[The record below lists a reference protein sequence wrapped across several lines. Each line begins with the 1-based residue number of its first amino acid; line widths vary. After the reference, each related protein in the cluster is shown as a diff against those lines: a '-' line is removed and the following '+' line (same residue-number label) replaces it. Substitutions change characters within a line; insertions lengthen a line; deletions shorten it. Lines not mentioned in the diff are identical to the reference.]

1 MTQSLVE
8 CIANYSD
15 ARRPEVIL
23 AIMSAI
29 NSVSGVR
36 LLDRH
41 SDLDHNRTVLTFVG
55 EPQAVEEAAFQ
66 SIAKA
71 AELIDLDQ
79 HTGEHP
85 RIGATD
91 VVPFVP
97 LAGISMADCVEMARR
112 LGRRVGDELGIPV
125 YLYEEAATRPERQ
138 NLENLRRGQ
147 YEALKTEMG
156 VNPERDP
163 DFGPHRV
170 GPAGAT
176 VIGAR
181 QPLIAFNVYLTTDD
195 LSVAKKIARTVRHS
209 SGGFRYVKALG
220 VLVEGRAQVT
230 MNLTNYHGTPV
241 ARVVEAIRRE
251 AARYGV
257 SIHHTELV
265 GLIPQEALV
274 DAAVWYMQL
283 DQFEKTQV
291 LEGRLYAPEA
301 QMEAVAEKPPAA
313 AVEKPQGAA
322 VEGTQGI
329 VAGAFLDELA
339 SGTPAPGGGSAA
351 AYTGAMAAALVAMVA
366 RLTIG
371 KKKYAEVE
379 ARMQS
384 VLEQAETL
392 RAALAKAVQLDSE
405 AFEGYLAA
413 LKLLKDTGGLVTWRT
428 QAVQQ
433 ATLNASQVPLE
444 TARKAVAVMDLAL
457 QVITH
462 GNLNAIT
469 DGGSAAALAHS
480 ALTSAGWNVQV
491 NCLTLKGHPAC
502 ESMLNELRQMEA
514 RAVELEYQIQQQMRL
529 RGNLSL

>member
-1 MTQSLVE
+1 MTQSLVD
-8 CIANYSD
+8 CIANYSE
-15 ARRPEVIL
+15 ARRPEVVE
-23 AIMSAI
+23 AIMGTI
-29 NSVSGVR
+29 TSVPGVR

-55 EPQAVEEAAFQ
+55 EPQAVEEAAFR

-71 AELIDLDQ
+71 AELINLDQ

-97 LAGISMADCVEMARR
+97 ISGVSMADCVEIARH

-147 YEALKTEMG
+147 YEALKVEMG
-156 VNPERDP
+156 VKPERDP
-163 DFGPHRV
+163 DFGPRRV

-181 QPLIAFNVYLTTDD
+181 QPLVAFNVYLTTND
-195 LSVAKKIARTVRHS
+195 LSIAKKIAKTVRHS

-220 VLVEGRAQVT
+220 MLVEGRAQVT

-241 ARVVEAIRRE
+241 ALVVEAIRRE

-257 SIHHTELV
+257 AVHHTELV

-274 DAAVWYMQL
+274 DAAVWYLQL

-291 LEGRLYAPEA
+291 LESRLYT
-301 QMEAVAEKPPAA
+301 PAA
-313 AVEKPQGAA
+313 PAEDSKMSTAV
-322 VEGTQGI
+322 T
-329 VAGAFLDELA
+329 FLDDLA
-339 SGTPAPGGGSAA
+339 SATPTPGGGSAA
-351 AYTGAMAAALVAMVA
+351 AYAGAMAAALVAMVA

-371 KKKYAEVE
+371 KKKYADVE

-384 VLEQAETL
+384 ALEQAEALRLTL
-392 RAALAKAVQLDSE
+392 TEASQRDAA
-405 AFEGYLAA
+405 AFEAYMEA
-413 LKLLKDTGGLVTWRT
+413 LKLPKDTLEQATWRE
-428 QAVQQ
+428 QAIQQ
-433 ATLNASQVPLE
+433 ATLTAAQVPLE
-444 TARKAVAVMDLAL
+444 AARKAVAVLELAL
-457 QVITH
+457 QVATF
-462 GNLNAIT
+462 GNLNAIS
-469 DGGSAAALAHS
+469 DGGSGAALARA

-491 NCLTLKGHPAC
+491 NCQSLKDHPAC
-502 ESMLNELRQMEA
+502 ASMLGELSQLEA
-514 RAVELEYQIQQQMRL
+514 RATELEAQIRQQMRL

>member
-8 CIANYSD
+8 CIANYSE
-15 ARRPEVIL
+15 ARRPEVVE
-23 AIMSAI
+23 AIMGTISG
-29 NSVSGVR
+29 VPGVR

-55 EPQAVEEAAFQ
+55 EPQAVEEAAFR

-71 AELIDLDQ
+71 AELINLDQ

-97 LAGISMADCVEMARR
+97 LSGVTMADCVAIARR
-112 LGRRVGDELGIPV
+112 LGRRVGEELGIPV

-156 VNPERDP
+156 VKPERDP

-181 QPLIAFNVYLTTDD
+181 QPLVAFNVYLATDA
-195 LSVAKKIARTVRHS
+195 LSIAKKIAKTVRNS

-241 ARVVEAIRRE
+241 ALVVEAIRRE

-257 SIHHTELV
+257 AVHHTELV

-274 DAAVWYMQL
+274 EAAVWYLQL
-283 DQFEKTQV
+283 DQFEKSQI
-291 LEGRLYAPEA
+291 LESRLYTPEA
-301 QMEAVAEKPPAA
+301 PAEGATGNPAA
-313 AVEKPQGAA
+313 S
-322 VEGTQGI
+322 
-329 VAGAFLDELA
+329 FLDDLA
-339 SGTPAPGGGSAA
+339 SAAPAPGGGSAA
-351 AYTGAMAAALVAMVA
+351 AYAGAMAAALVAMVA

-371 KKKYAEVE
+371 KKKYAGVE

-384 VLEQAETL
+384 ILEQAETL
-392 RAALAKAVQLDSE
+392 RAALTEAVQRDTE
-405 AFEGYLAA
+405 AFEAYMAA
-413 LKLLKDTGGLVTWRT
+413 LKLLKDTPEQATWRT
-428 QAVQQ
+428 QAILQ
-433 ATLNASQVPLE
+433 ATLHAAQVPLE
-444 TARKAVAVMDLAL
+444 AARKVVAVLELAV
-457 QVITH
+457 QVVEY

-469 DGGSAAALAHS
+469 DGGSGAALARA
-480 ALTSAGWNVQV
+480 ALTSAGLSVQV
-491 NCLTLKGHPAC
+491 NCLSIQDHPTC
-502 ESMLNELRQMEA
+502 KSMLDELHQLEA
-514 RAVELEYQIQQQMRL
+514 RASGLEAQIHQQMQL